1 MADHDISR
9 DSGLD
14 HLPTGLNLHILA
26 MQEPAPIAEADPSSH
41 GFWNSNPDAQYM
53 VLPRGTSAWKAV
65 SKDAWSQ
72 V

>member
-1 MADHDISR
+1 
-9 DSGLD
+9 
-14 HLPTGLNLHILA
+14 

-53 VLPRGTSAWKAV
+53 VLLRGMSAWKAV